1 MGLFREY
8 PDRRSNNKIEDVIM
22 KRSFLSVGDVS
33 RQELD
38 SIFRKTKEFKVK
50 IKKRMTLNPI
60 ENRIVGILFEKPS
73 TRTRTSFETAVLRL
87 GGEAIYLASSELQ
100 LSRGEPIKDTA
111 RILGG
116 YLDAIVARVYA
127 HDTVVQLSK
136 YSKIPVINGL
146 SDLEHPTQVVCD
158 LFTVLEVK
166 GKLEGLTLAF
176 VGDGNNMCNSW
187 LLGAALVGMNMIVA
201 CPDGYHPDKR
211 ILKEARKTAKRTG
224 ADLRI
229 VKDPKD
235 AAQEA
240 DILYTDVWVSMGE
253 EKEKEKRLKA
263 FKGYQINSAL
273 VKAAAKD
280 AIVMHCLPA
289 HRGLE
294 ITDDVLEGKQS
305 VVWEQGE
312 NKLYGAA
319 GILDF
324 LLAE

>member
-1 MGLFREY
+1 
-8 PDRRSNNKIEDVIM
+8 
-22 KRSFLSVGDVS
+22 
-33 RQELD
+33 
-38 SIFRKTKEFKVK
+38 
-50 IKKRMTLNPI
+50 
-60 ENRIVGILFEKPS
+60 
-73 TRTRTSFETAVLRL
+73 
-87 GGEAIYLASSELQ
+87 
-100 LSRGEPIKDTA
+100 
-111 RILGG
+111 
-116 YLDAIVARVYA
+116 
-127 HDTVVQLSK
+127 
-136 YSKIPVINGL
+136 
-146 SDLEHPTQVVCD
+146 
-158 LFTVLEVK
+158 VLEVK

-176 VGDGNNMCNSW
+176 IGDGNNMCNSW

>member
-1 MGLFREY
+1 
-8 PDRRSNNKIEDVIM
+8 M
-22 KRSFLSVGDVS
+22 KRSFLSVTDVS

-38 SIFRKTKEFKVK
+38 LIFEKTKELKAK
-50 IKKRMTLNPI
+50 IKGRENINSLK
-60 ENRIVGILFEKPS
+60 NRIVGILFEKPS
-73 TRTRTSFETAVLRL
+73 TRTRTSFEAATLRL
-87 GGEAIYLASSELQ
+87 GGQAIYLPSSELQ

-116 YLDAIVARVYA
+116 YLDAIVARVYS

-136 YSKIPVINGL
+136 YSKIPIINGL
-146 SDLEHPTQVVCD
+146 SDLEHPTQIVCD

-166 GKLEGLTLAF
+166 GKVEGLTLAF
-176 VGDGNNMCNSW
+176 IGDGNNVCNSW
-187 LLGAALVGMNMIVA
+187 LLGAATAGMNMVAA
-201 CPDGYHPDKR
+201 CPDGYHPDKE
-211 ILKEARKTAKRTG
+211 ILEKAKKIAKKTG
-224 ADLRI
+224 AELKVI
-229 VKDPKD
+229 KSPKD
-235 AAQEA
+235 AAQDA

-253 EKEKEKRLKA
+253 EKEKAKRLKA

-273 VKAAAKD
+273 VKTAAKG

-294 ITDDVLEGKQS
+294 ITDDVIEGKQS

-319 GILDF
+319 GIMDF
-324 LLAE
+324 LLGKSLLG

>member
-1 MGLFREY
+1 
-8 PDRRSNNKIEDVIM
+8 M
-22 KRSFLSVGDVS
+22 KRSFLSVTDVS

-38 SIFRKTKEFKVK
+38 LIFERTKELKAE
-50 IKKRMTLNPI
+50 IKER
-60 ENRIVGILFEKPS
+60 ENINSLKKRIVGILFEKPS
-73 TRTRTSFETAVLRL
+73 TRTRTSFEAATLRL
-87 GGEAIYLASSELQ
+87 GGQALYLPSSELQ
-100 LSRGEPIKDTA
+100 LSRGEPVKDTA

-146 SDLEHPTQVVCD
+146 SDLEHPTQMVCD
-158 LFTVLEVK
+158 LFTILEVK
-166 GKLEGLTLAF
+166 GELEGLTLAF
-176 VGDGNNMCNSW
+176 IGDGNNMCNSW
-187 LLGAALVGMNMIVA
+187 LLGAAAVGMNMVAA
-201 CPDGYHPDKR
+201 CPNGYHPDKG
-211 ILKEARKTAKRTG
+211 IFEKAKKIAKKTGVELK
-224 ADLRI
+224 I
-229 VKDPKD
+229 VKSPKD

-253 EKEKEKRLKA
+253 EKEKARRLKA

-294 ITDDVLEGKQS
+294 ITDDVIEGKQS
-305 VVWEQGE
+305 VVWTQGE

-324 LLAE
+324 FLGT